1 MLVLGGSVVAV
12 AVMVAFAWA
21 LGLGGGAIAGEAE
34 AKAAAEDLFSGF
46 DAEQAAVGA
55 DGRAALVCGADG
67 SLAVLKMHGA
77 RIAGRL
83 LRPPFDN
90 EATADGLR
98 IRTGDARFGAVTV
111 RGVQSIPSRQ
121 GSARSA

>member
-12 AVMVAFAWA
+12 AVMVAFAW
-21 LGLGGGAIAGEAE
+21 LLRLGGGVLAGEAE
-34 AKAAAEDLFSGF
+34 AMAAAEALLPGF
-46 DAEQAAVGA
+46 DAERAVVGS
-55 DGRAALVCGADG
+55 DGRAALVPGADG

-83 LRPPFDN
+83 LRPPFDS

-98 IRTGDARFGAVTV
+98 VRTGDARFGAVTV
-111 RGVQSIPSRQ
+111 RGVDAIPSR
-121 GSARSA
+121 R

>member
-21 LGLGGGAIAGEAE
+21 LRLGGGAIAGEAE
-34 AKAAAEDLFSGF
+34 AMAAAEDLLPGF
-46 DAEQAAVGA
+46 DAEQAVVGS
-55 DGRAALVCGADG
+55 DGRAALVSGADG

-83 LRPPFDN
+83 LHPPFDS
-90 EATADGLR
+90 EATAGGLR
-98 IRTGDARFGAVTV
+98 IRTGDARFGAVTIP
-111 RGVQSIPSRQ
+111 GVQSIPSRR